1 MFKEFKAFIMRGNL
15 VEIAVA
21 FIMGLAFAGVVTS
34 FVKDIITPIIG
45 AIFGQ
50 PDFSALKIDIGKSAI
65 TYGSFLNAVL
75 TFVIVALIMFMI
87 VRAYNRMTGP
97 KAATTRDCPFCLT
110 PVPLAATRCS
120 ACTAQLE
127 GTAS

>member
-1 MFKEFKAFIMRGNL
+1 MLKEFKALIMRGSL

-21 FIMGLAFAGVVTS
+21 FILGLAFAGVVTS

-75 TFVIVALIMFMI
+75 TFVIVAFVMFMI

-97 KAATTRDCPFCLT
+97 KAAATKACPFCLT
-110 PVPLAATRCS
+110 ALPLAATRCS
-120 ACTAQLE
+120 ACTSQLE
-127 GTAS
+127 GAAS